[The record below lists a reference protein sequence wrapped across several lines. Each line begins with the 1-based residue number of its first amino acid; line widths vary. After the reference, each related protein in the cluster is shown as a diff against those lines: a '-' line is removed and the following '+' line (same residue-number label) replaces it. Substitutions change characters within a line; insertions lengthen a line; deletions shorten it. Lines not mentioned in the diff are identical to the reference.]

1 MFKEKTIELVE
12 KAISEELKNAKGYGD
27 KYSSVFE
34 AYGVLKEE
42 VEEMNSEVSEVNG
55 NFAIFWNFIKKNNA
69 EKQKE
74 FLELIEISAEK
85 TALEALQ
92 VCAVCRKTLDE

>member
-12 KAISEELKNAKGYGD
+12 KAINEELKNAKGYGD

-42 VEEMNSEVSEVNG
+42 VEEMNSEVEEVKG
-55 NFAIFWNFIKKNNA
+55 NFTIFWNCIKKNNG

-74 FLELIEISAEK
+74 FLKLIETSAEK

-92 VCAVCRKTLDE
+92 VCAVCRKALDE

>member
-12 KAISEELKNAKGYGD
+12 KAINEELKNAKGYGE

-34 AYGVLKEE
+34 VYGVLKEE
-42 VEEMNSEVSEVNG
+42 VEETNSEVEEVKG
-55 NFAIFWNFIKKNNA
+55 NFTLFWNFIKKNNT

-74 FLELIEISAEK
+74 FLKLIETSAEK

-92 VCAVCRKTLDE
+92 VCAVCRKALDE

>member
-12 KAISEELKNAKGYGD
+12 KAIKEELKNAKGYGD
-27 KYSSVFE
+27 KYSTVFE

-42 VEEMNSEVSEVNG
+42 VEEMNSEVEEVKG

-74 FLELIEISAEK
+74 FLKLIETSAEK

-92 VCAVCRKTLDE
+92 VCAVCRKALDE

>member
-12 KAISEELKNAKGYGD
+12 KAINEELINAKGYGE
-27 KYSSVFE
+27 KYTSVFE
-34 AYGVLKEE
+34 VYGVLKEE
-42 VEEMNSEVSEVNG
+42 VEETNNEVEEVKG
-55 NFAIFWNFIKKNNA
+55 NFTLFWNFIKKNNT

-74 FLELIEISAEK
+74 FLKLIETSAEK

-92 VCAVCRKTLDE
+92 VCAVCRKALDE

>member
-1 MFKEKTIELVE
+1 MFEEKTIEFVE
-12 KAISEELKNAKGYGD
+12 KAIREELKNAKGYGE

-42 VEEMNSEVSEVNG
+42 VEEMNREVEEVNS
-55 NFAIFWNFIKKNNA
+55 NFTIFWNFIKNNNA
-69 EKQKE
+69 ESQKE
-74 FLELIEISAEK
+74 FLKIIENYAEK

-92 VCAVCRKTLDE
+92 VCAVCRKALDE